1 MNSLHI
7 CAHYNEGKLWSVAWL
22 PAGQRTMST
31 FTWVF
36 WLAAAVFCQ
45 LEALQVCVCV
55 CVCVDVCVHAQSSPN
70 KYSTSQSSSPCGH
83 MQPRLWQSAWQYS
96 FTNTHYPPT
105 APYPCSCPREGPSRS
120 KADKHTHTHSSI
132 KIWCRLNVEQA
143 AVKKRDG
150 QQAEKWKNTQLHV
163 LKHRR

>member
-1 MNSLHI
+1 MK
-7 CAHYNEGKLWSVAWL
+7 CGVAACGPENDEYFHMGFLVGSSCLL
-22 PAGQRTMST
+22 PIRSIAS
-31 FTWVF
+31 
-36 WLAAAVFCQ
+36 
-45 LEALQVCVCV
+45 VCV

-83 MQPRLWQSAWQYS
+83 MQPRLWQSAWQHS

-150 QQAEKWKNTQLHV
+150 QQAEKWKNTKLHV

>member
-55 CVCVDVCVHAQSSPN
+55 CLCWCVCARAIISEQIQYIPVLLTLRAHAA
-70 KYSTSQSSSPCGH
+70 
-83 MQPRLWQSAWQYS
+83 RLWQSAWQHS

-150 QQAEKWKNTQLHV
+150 QQAEKWKNTKLHV